1 MPYEKIKRNKVDRCN
16 ICSLTKS
23 LSWDHVPPQ
32 GGIVLSSVEIKNIFL
47 LLAGRQNNQFRISQN
62 GVKYRTICS
71 GCNSKIGR
79 DFDPTLNEFN
89 NALTKYIQ
97 SNLILPQILYIK
109 TKPLRLIKAVLA
121 HLIAAKLNID
131 KVKIDETV
139 RQIIFDDNA
148 LIPDNINIFYW
159 IYPYDTTI
167 IMRDFSLASIA
178 GDYSSFSFCH
188 LIKYFPIAFIITD
201 KNEFRGLASLTKFKS
216 CGIDEEIELRIDL
229 KQIKDYDWPE
239 KVDDTNI
246 VFMSAETQN
255 GIIAKPK

>member
-1 MPYEKIKRNKVDRCN
+1 MPYDKKKRNKIDRCN
-16 ICSLTKS
+16 ICKIIKT

-47 LLAGRQNNQFRISQN
+47 LLAGKQNNQFRISQN

-71 GCNSKIGR
+71 DCNSKIGR

-89 NALTKYIQ
+89 DTLTKYIQ
-97 SNLILPQILYIK
+97 SQLILPQILFIK
-109 TKPLRLIKAVLA
+109 TKPIRLIKAVLA
-121 HLIAAKLNID
+121 HLTVAKLNVD
-131 KVKIDETV
+131 KVTFDETV
-139 RQIIFDDNA
+139 RRIIFDESA
-148 LIPDNINIFYW
+148 EIPDDINIFYW

-167 IMRDFSLASIA
+167 IMRDFSVASIL

-188 LIKYFPIAFIITD
+188 LLKYFPIAFIVSD
-201 KNEFRGLASLTKFKS
+201 KKEFRGLNSLTKFKTFDL
-216 CGIDEEIELRIDL
+216 DEEIELPIDL
-229 KQIKDYDWPE
+229 KQVKEYDWPE
-239 KVDDTNI
+239 KVDDSNI